1 MPMTEE
7 RKQFLAEYRKENM
20 KRIPLDV
27 SKDMYEEI
35 KEAAR
40 LDGKKVNTFIK
51 AAIAYYVRM
60 KAVERGESWN
70 WETRKKKNE
79 PLHNERSRE
88 DEQWRF
94 IK

>member
-1 MPMTEE
+1 MTEE
-7 RKQFLAEYRKENM
+7 RKQVLAEYRKENM

-51 AAIAYYVRM
+51 AAIAYYVRY
-60 KAVERGESWN
+60 KAVQRGESWD
-70 WETRKKKNE
+70 WEMRKKKNE

-88 DEQWRF
+88 EERWRF